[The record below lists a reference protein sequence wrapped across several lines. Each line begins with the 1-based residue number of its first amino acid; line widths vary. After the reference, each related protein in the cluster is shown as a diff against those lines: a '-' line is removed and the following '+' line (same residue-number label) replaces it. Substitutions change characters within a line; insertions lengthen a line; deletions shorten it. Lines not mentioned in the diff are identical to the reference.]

1 MLAFIVPIKSKRI
14 AKSWDYVSRLFER
27 TLRSL
32 CAQTSR
38 EFKVIVVCHE
48 LPAITFD
55 HPAVS
60 YIEADWEPPPI
71 SEFNALLKDKGRKLA
86 AGISAARRFAPTH
99 AMGVDADD
107 CVSNRLAGFV
117 RENPDRHGWFFETGY
132 LHRDGSTRI
141 FLKQRDFYHWCG
153 TCAIVRFD
161 WMSADPAPDGGEPVS
176 FGGSSM
182 RRKMI
187 KRGIAL
193 DPLPFPGAVYIG
205 TKGGEGTEA
214 RIPLSWH
221 LQRYPKGALRPARK
235 LFHHWFH
242 SMPITPEIAAEFG
255 L

>member
-86 AGISAARRFAPTH
+86 AGISAARRFAPTRES
-99 AMGVDADD
+99 G
-107 CVSNRLAGFV
+107 SPRLV
-117 RENPDRHGWFFETGY
+117 
-132 LHRDGSTRI
+132 LRDGLSASRREHENI
-141 FLKQRDFYHWCG
+141 FEAAGLLSLVRHLRDRSLRLDVSRSG
-153 TCAIVRFD
+153 T
-161 WMSADPAPDGGEPVS
+161 
-176 FGGSSM
+176 
-182 RRKMI
+182 
-187 KRGIAL
+187 
-193 DPLPFPGAVYIG
+193 
-205 TKGGEGTEA
+205 
-214 RIPLSWH
+214 
-221 LQRYPKGALRPARK
+221 
-235 LFHHWFH
+235 
-242 SMPITPEIAAEFG
+242 
-255 L
+255 